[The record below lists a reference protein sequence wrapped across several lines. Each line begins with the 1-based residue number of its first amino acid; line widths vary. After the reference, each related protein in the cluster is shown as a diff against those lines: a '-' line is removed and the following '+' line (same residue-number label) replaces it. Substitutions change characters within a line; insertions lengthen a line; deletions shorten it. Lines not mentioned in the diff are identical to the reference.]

1 MGILETLLKIGKAVI
16 ANDARTTAKGPTWN
30 DRVITLE
37 GLPKNLEELK
47 AMRGADLRD
56 EYYSAALAVA
66 ALCNYKLDK
75 EATYEMLNFLKGP
88 EPLNVANKQFL
99 RDCLGGKEYIPY
111 SFLMGT
117 SPQNNYLPIEPY
129 RVIVSSNPYSYTDE
143 NRATLYLTS
152 SGADSRRP
160 ITLRRK
166 PSTGQWFLTSFS
178 WLGSI
183 RIPVTEDKWS

>member
-16 ANDARTTAKGPTWN
+16 DNGAKTTAKGPTWKE
-30 DRVITLE
+30 RVITVE

-47 AMRGADLRD
+47 ALQGAGLQD
-56 EYYSAALAVA
+56 EYYTAALAVV
-66 ALCNYKLDK
+66 ALCNYKVDK

-99 RDCLGGKEYIPY
+99 TDCLGGKEYIPY
-111 SFLMGT
+111 SFLSGT
-117 SPQNNYLPIEPY
+117 SPQNNYVPVEPY
-129 RVIVSSNPYSYTDE
+129 RVTVSANPYSYTDE

-166 PSTGQWFLTSFS
+166 PSTGQWFLTTFSF
-178 WLGSI
+178 LGSI
-183 RIPVTEDKWS
+183 RIPAAEDKWS